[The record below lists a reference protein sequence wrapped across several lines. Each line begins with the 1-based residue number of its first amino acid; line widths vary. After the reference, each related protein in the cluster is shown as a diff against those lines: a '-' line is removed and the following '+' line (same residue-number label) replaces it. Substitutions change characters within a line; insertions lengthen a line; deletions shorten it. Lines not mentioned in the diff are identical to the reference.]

1 MIGVT
6 RGVPE
11 IGNGGGREVKC
22 RDSLLARR
30 LAGVLAAALL
40 ACAGPVPDA
49 VTSQQPASTAT
60 PAVWRAT
67 APGAGAGSLYLL
79 GSVHM
84 GTRQMLDLGPLVE
97 EAYRLSDELV
107 VEVDVKRLA
116 PEEVVALVQ
125 RYGEF
130 APPRTLR
137 DVLSPAVLGQLEA
150 YLAERGVLLANVE
163 QFKPWFVSFVVAQL
177 ELRAAGYEVELGVDH
192 VLMQR
197 ASAEKPIV
205 ELETAASQLQMLD
218 RLPASLQELMLE
230 DILARVDHFAE
241 EVAELVDAWKVGDE
255 ARLEDL
261 VFSPLAQFP
270 ELEVFYDLVFFQRNE
285 RMTSRLAELLGDG
298 KTRLVV
304 LGAGHML
311 GSRGIPTQLAERGYR
326 VQRLEALEAR

>member
-11 IGNGGGREVKC
+11 IGDGGGLDVKW
-22 RDSLLARR
+22 RDLLLARC

-40 ACAGPVPDA
+40 ACAGPAPDA
-49 VTSQQPASTAT
+49 VTPEQPASRAT
-60 PAVWRAT
+60 PALWRAT
-67 APGAGAGSLYLL
+67 APNADAGSLYLL

-84 GTRQMLDLGPLVE
+84 GTRQMLDLGTLVE

-107 VEVDVKRLA
+107 VEVDVKRLG

-125 RYGEF
+125 RHGTF

-137 DVLSPAVLGQLEA
+137 EVLSPPVLGQLEA
-150 YLAERGVLLANVE
+150 YLAERGVPLADVE
-163 QFKPWFVSFVVAQL
+163 RFKPWFVSFMVAQL
-177 ELRAAGYEVELGVDH
+177 ELQAVGYEVELGVDH
-192 VLMQR
+192 VLMER

-218 RLPASLQELMLE
+218 LLPAPLQELMLT

-241 EVAELVDAWKVGDE
+241 EVAVLVDAWKSGDE

-261 VFSPLAQFP
+261 VFSPLERSP
-270 ELEVFYDLVFFQRNE
+270 ELEIFYDLVFFQRNE
-285 RMTSRLAELLGDG
+285 RMASRLAELLGDG

-304 LGAGHML
+304 LGAGHMV
-311 GSRGIPTQLAERGYR
+311 GGRGIRAQLGERGYR
-326 VQRLEALEAR
+326 VRRLEALEAR